1 MELFLSEWWG
11 TILIV
16 VAPFPLPNVVV
27 ENAFY
32 VIGKSCTHLLRQ
44 RVGRDATQRIEGHVQ
59 GTIDAAMTGLTNGM
73 KYEDE

>member
-16 VAPFPLPNVVV
+16 VAPFLLPNVVV

-44 RVGRDATQRIEGHVQ
+44 RVGRDATQRIEGHDQ
-59 GTIDAAMTGLTNGM
+59 GTIDAAMTGLTYGM

>member
-16 VAPFPLPNVVV
+16 VAPFLLPNVVV
-27 ENAFY
+27 QNAFY
-32 VIGKSCTHLLRQ
+32 VIGESCTHLLRK

>member
-11 TILIV
+11 TIFIV
-16 VAPFPLPNVVV
+16 VAPFLLPNAVV

-44 RVGRDATQRIEGHVQ
+44 RVGRDATQRIEGHVR
-59 GTIDAAMTGLTNGM
+59 GTMDAAMTGMTNGM

>member
-16 VAPFPLPNVVV
+16 VAPFLLPNVVV

-44 RVGRDATQRIEGHVQ
+44 RVGRDATQLIEGHVQ

>member
-16 VAPFPLPNVVV
+16 VAPFLLPNVVV

-44 RVGRDATQRIEGHVQ
+44 RVGRDATQRIEWHVQ